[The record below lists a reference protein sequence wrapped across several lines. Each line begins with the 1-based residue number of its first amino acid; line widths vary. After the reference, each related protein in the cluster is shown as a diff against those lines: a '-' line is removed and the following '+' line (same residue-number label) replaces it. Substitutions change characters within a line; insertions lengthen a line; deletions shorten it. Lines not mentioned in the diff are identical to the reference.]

1 MTLEINMYKWLENVE
16 LSNFKGQIEDFVNH
30 LVDPASLVIPDDPVF
45 VSYREAE
52 RLRLMSAGSLKE
64 MSKQMEESRQ
74 FIEKAPQD
82 TSCVA
87 MVVNSSD
94 MDQPHEKALKDIL
107 RCLVEKGMNRAE
119 IRMTCNVLHLGLIQ
133 VLNTAKKDEQ
143 LSINIIKDLK
153 EMVHE
158 DKAHLVDDYLTILNS
173 HDRSSEFKALPQ
185 YLEELIIQQ
194 MVELE
199 TQRKKLRDDNG
210 LDLSPGEVICPLT
223 RKVIQVEQSLAT
235 SADATKFIMLIV
247 VLAQLAKVRNN
258 DLDEFINNQD
268 SDYINKCF
276 ELLQQYVQ
284 KPEQLIF
291 TGGQHELLDQL
302 GMGKVLQQW
311 QEQGVHAHSVVGTGE
326 AGNSNQDTTH
336 KTQENTGRSSLEQ
349 SFRFFSLLKEE
360 EVRTETS
367 TIYNP

>member
-16 LSNFKGQIEDFVNH
+16 LSNFSVQIEDFVNH

-74 FIEKAPQD
+74 FIKKAPQD
-82 TSCVA
+82 TSYIA

-94 MDQPHEKALKDIL
+94 MDKPYEKALKDIL

-173 HDRSSEFKALPQ
+173 HDMSSEFKALPQ

-210 LDLSPGEVICPLT
+210 LDLSPEEVICPFT
-223 RKVIQVEQSLAT
+223 RKVIQVEQSLTT
-235 SADATKFIMLIV
+235 STDATKFIMLIV
-247 VLAQLAKVRNN
+247 VLTQLAKVKNN

-284 KPEQLIF
+284 NPKQFLF
-291 TGGQHELLDQL
+291 TEEQHELLDQL

-311 QEQGVHAHSVVGTGE
+311 QEQGVQVHSVVETE
-326 AGNSNQDTTH
+326 DKINLNQGVMETM
-336 KTQENTGRSSLEQ
+336 KNTSSLEHTL
-349 SFRFFSLLKEE
+349 RFFSLLKKEE
-360 EVRTETS
+360 EEQEKS
-367 TIYNP
+367 ISYNP